1 MGNSSRM
8 LQKELPMVFNMRH
21 AGFKQYRQ
29 RSSTR
34 TVFMWLLV
42 VLDFF
47 GNLVTLS
54 LYSWRLT
61 SANPWLPDWLTDWQ
75 ILQELTPRKQG
86 AVLMEFNSVNLFCC
100 TAKVRSVNSCCNSAG
115 YFGYFWSKSLLGGRI
130 FGPMFIVLISVTT
143 ANCCEKI

>member
-1 MGNSSRM
+1 MGNSSRV

-54 LYSWRLT
+54 LLLMT
-61 SANPWLPDWLTDWQ
+61 TD
-75 ILQELTPRKQG
+75 
-86 AVLMEFNSVNLFCC
+86 VC
-100 TAKVRSVNSCCNSAG
+100 
-115 YFGYFWSKSLLGGRI
+115 
-130 FGPMFIVLISVTT
+130 
-143 ANCCEKI
+143 